1 MKKLLIFLGLV
12 VLFVLPFSAKAKEV
26 VEPEFV
32 TLDDSDIDERG
43 LYVEIGVSLYQ
54 ENGRVYAEATNRF
67 TFGVSTVYTV
77 VILYSS
83 ETYTED
89 VEQMTFEAYNSTND
103 LNIWQSISCSV
114 EYDGPKYWCAR
125 VRYKNDSDPW
135 KAEVTGTEYF

>member
-12 VLFVLPFSAKAKEV
+12 VLFVIPFNAKAKEV

-32 TLDDSDIDERG
+32 TLDTEDSDERG
-43 LYVEIGVSLYQ
+43 IYVVVSVSMYF
-54 ENGRVYAEATNRF
+54 EDNKVKAVATNRF
-67 TFGVSTVYTV
+67 ALGPTTLYTV

-83 ETYTED
+83 DTYTED
-89 VEQMTFEAYNSTND
+89 VEQMTFEAYNSISD
-103 LNIWQSISCSV
+103 LNIGKSIECSV

-135 KAEVTGTEYF
+135 KEEVTGTEYF